1 MINDNKQRNI
11 YFNGWYSSINLM
23 KKLSLKGYLNT
34 TIFRSN
40 SINLSSKIKN
50 ESKANSYKD
59 EILIQKFK
67 DKKTLLFGTNYNIK
81 VNDLKENYNKFNS
94 GVDVF
99 DQKLEITTIQRKT
112 IKWYKK
118 VILFGIEASI

>member
-1 MINDNKQRNI
+1 
-11 YFNGWYSSINLM
+11 M

-67 DKKTLLFGTNYNIK
+67 DKKTLLFGTNYNK
-81 VNDLKENYNKFNS
+81 S
-94 GVDVF
+94 
-99 DQKLEITTIQRKT
+99 
-112 IKWYKK
+112 
-118 VILFGIEASI
+118 